1 MNHWT
6 IATMQDCYCIR
17 LLTKHSLLLAVSNCS
32 YTRDTN
38 LWTFATIF
46 TLTRSQSSPDLTQAS
61 ANHVP
66 DQFFET
72 LPQSRAILHSLAHE
86 PFILTIEVNW
96 SSYTYMPSE
105 DWKFSQHWLFSS
117 KKLLNSFFFL
127 KSFTSKSPSSIIIV
141 CHIKPFHHFIILP
154 YIDLIPSFSMCIVVL
169 VFQVMVI
176 GSAKKK
182 KESPPKKLK
191 YYY

>member
-1 MNHWT
+1 MFISTLNVCITCTIFIPHTPAGCGWFHLLTKTLYLRLGLPKHFVASSIHVTNHWT

-117 KKLLNSFFFL
+117 KKFLNSFFFFEEL
-127 KSFTSKSPSSIIIV
+127 
-141 CHIKPFHHFIILP
+141 
-154 YIDLIPSFSMCIVVL
+154 
-169 VFQVMVI
+169 
-176 GSAKKK
+176 
-182 KESPPKKLK
+182 
-191 YYY
+191 